1 MKPHLFLLCT
11 LICFGCNYDYDMN
24 DNPADFKPQVVVNS
38 IINPDEPV
46 TAVLFWSRHYTEK
59 GDFKQ
64 VKKFDAELYEDDA
77 LVAQERGADSVFT
90 TTIHPKIGKRYR
102 LKITVPNY
110 GEVTA
115 ETHIPTPA
123 NASATYVATKGSPY
137 RTYQHVRV
145 DAITAVE
152 RSRAVWVR
160 CLGVYKNEEEDKEEE
175 EECTDLYSNSP
186 FPDQINAVLDSDDA
200 TYKGS
205 NVGFEYFIRVP
216 YQNLGM
222 IAPLD
227 FSVWLTSNI
236 SVSTD
241 RENPP
246 LDETG
251 EPIWYIYYKL
261 NVVRVDVITPSDDY
275 DKYTKTRYKQSLYD
289 YQPDLPFVSEI
300 VPVYSNVQNGL
311 GIFAG
316 YSKKAIHLK
325 PTTDE

>member
-1 MKPHLFLLCT
+1 MKPHIFLLCT
-11 LICFGCNYDYDMN
+11 LICFGCNYEYEMN

-46 TAVLFWSRHYTEK
+46 TVVLFWSRHYTEK

-64 VKKFDAELYEDDA
+64 VENFDAELYEDDA
-77 LVAQERGADSVFT
+77 LVAQEKGADSVFT
-90 TTIHPKIGKRYR
+90 TVIRPKIGKKYR

-115 ETHIPTPA
+115 QTQIPMPA
-123 NASATYVATKGSPY
+123 DASATYVASKGGGY

-145 DAITAVE
+145 DAIAAVE
-152 RSRAVWVR
+152 KSRSVWVR
-160 CLGVYKNEEEDKEEE
+160 CFGVYENDKEEE
-175 EECTDLYSNSP
+175 CSDLYSNSP

-200 TYKGS
+200 DYRGS
-205 NVGFEYFIRVP
+205 NVGFEHFIRVP

-222 IAPLD
+222 ITPLD
-227 FSVWLTSNI
+227 FSVWLSGNI

-246 LDETG
+246 LDENG
-251 EPIWYIYYKL
+251 EPIWYIDYKL
-261 NVVRVDVITPSDDY
+261 ETVRVDVITPSDDY
-275 DKYTKTRYKQSLYD
+275 DRYTKTRYKQSLYD

-316 YSKKAIHLK
+316 YSKKAINLK
-325 PTTDE
+325 PTTNE